1 MKASEGIEDRLIEL
15 EKLLAK
21 KPEEA
26 FEIANSMLSN
36 ESVLN
41 DIQFTSKI
49 KEILSRCF
57 LKLNSNERALNY
69 ALEALDYFEAN
80 NDYANAALCLNTIGG
95 VYNFIGDHEKR
106 LKCNLKC
113 LKYRKKGGDE
123 LGELGTLNN
132 IGDTYIQLGNYEKA
146 LEYFNLCLD
155 IPYLDLHTKTIVKNN
170 IGETY
175 FFKGELE
182 KAIPFFE
189 EAILLS
195 KQSDYKIIDAVAN
208 VFLAKIFIQK
218 TELDHALKKLE
229 DALVIVLEVK
239 YSTEE
244 LEIYKLFTSIY
255 HQKGDVELAYQ
266 FQSKFVKLK
275 EKLDKENNLRLIHD
289 LQFSYHV
296 DQLEKETQKQKEQ
309 NRQLRSAYQKISQQ
323 NSLIEEKNKSITDSI
338 NYAKRI
344 QTALLPSS
352 DEIKNH
358 FSESFV
364 LNQPRD
370 IVSGDFYWVSDLP
383 KHIIIAVADCTGHGV
398 PGALMSMIG
407 INILN
412 QLVNDQNVTKPS
424 QALELLDK
432 KIYSSLNK
440 SSSDFYY
447 SDGMDIAICAISKED
462 FSFTYA
468 GANRP
473 ILIVRDNQLIEFKPT
488 KFAIGG
494 LYNRDKTF
502 KDNASELKSGDQIY
516 LFTDGYADQFGGDK
530 GKKFKYKNLKELILK
545 NSSQPMKEQLAILQQ
560 TFKNWK
566 GNLEQIDD
574 VCILGLKL

>member
-1 MKASEGIEDRLIEL
+1 MELSEGIEKRLNEL
-15 EKLLAK
+15 EKLLTK

-26 FEIANSMLSN
+26 FEIANSMLSDN
-36 ESVLN
+36 S
-41 DIQFTSKI
+41 IQENLHFSSKI

-69 ALEALDYFEAN
+69 ALEALEYFET
-80 NDYANAALCLNTIGG
+80 NDDYTNAALCLNTIGG
-95 VYNFIGDHEKR
+95 VYNFLGDHEKR

-123 LGELGTLNN
+123 KGELGTLNN

-175 FFKGELE
+175 FFQGKLDEA
-182 KAIPFFE
+182 KPFFE
-189 EAILLS
+189 EAVSLA
-195 KQSDYKIIDAVAN
+195 KQSNYKIIEAVAN
-208 VFLAKIFIQK
+208 VFLAKIFNQK
-218 TELDHALKKLE
+218 GELDESLKKLE
-229 DALVIVLEVK
+229 DALKTVLEIK

-255 HQKGDVELAYQ
+255 HKKGDVELAYK
-266 FQSKFVKLK
+266 FQSKFVGLK
-275 EKLDKENNLRLIHD
+275 EKLDKENNLRLIQD

-309 NRQLRSAYQKISQQ
+309 NKQLRSAYQHISQQ
-323 NSLIEEKNKSITDSI
+323 NILIEEKNKSITDSI
-338 NYAKRI
+338 NYANRI
-344 QTALLPSS
+344 QTALLPS
-352 DEIKNH
+352 DEELESL
-358 FSESFV
+358 FEESFIMY
-364 LNQPRD
+364 NPRD
-370 IVSGDFYWVSDLP
+370 IVSGDFYWTSNLST
-383 KHIIIAVADCTGHGV
+383 HMIIAVADCTGHGV

-407 INILN
+407 INSLN
-412 QLVNDQNVTKPS
+412 QIIIDQNITKPS
-424 QALELLDK
+424 QALNQLDN

-440 SSSDFYY
+440 HSADYY
-447 SDGMDIAICAISKED
+447 SSDGMDIAMCAIRKED
-462 FSFTYA
+462 LNMVYS

-473 ILIVRDNQLIEFKPT
+473 ILIVRDEKLMEYKPT
-488 KFAIGG
+488 KLAIGG
-494 LYNRDKTF
+494 LYNRNKTF
-502 KDNASELKSGDQIY
+502 VDNEIQLQKGDQIY
-516 LFTDGYADQFGGDK
+516 LFTDGYADQFGGAK

-545 NSSQPMKEQLAILQQ
+545 NSSQPMKEQLAILQH

-566 GNLEQIDD
+566 GSLEQIDD
-574 VCILGLKL
+574 VCILGIKL

>member
-1 MKASEGIEDRLIEL
+1 MELTEGLENRLNEL

-26 FEIANSMLSN
+26 FEIANSMLSD
-36 ESVLN
+36 EAVLN
-41 DIQFTSKI
+41 DIRFTSKI

-57 LKLNSNERALNY
+57 FKLNSNERALNH

-80 NDYANAALCLNTIGG
+80 NDYNNAALCLNTIGG

-123 LGELGTLNN
+123 LGELVTLNN
-132 IGDTYIQLGNYEKA
+132 IGDTYIQLANYEKA

-175 FFKGELE
+175 FFQGKPEQA
-182 KAIPFFE
+182 KPFFE
-189 EAILLS
+189 EAINLS
-195 KQSDYKIIDAVAN
+195 KQSDYKIIEAVAN
-208 VFLAKIFIQK
+208 IFLAKIFNQK
-218 TELDHALKKLE
+218 GELDKSLKKLE
-229 DALVIVLEVK
+229 DALSVVLEIK
-239 YSTEE
+239 YPTEE

-255 HQKGDVELAYQ
+255 HQKGDIELAYQ
-266 FQSKFVKLK
+266 FQSKFIDLK
-275 EKLDKENNLRLIHD
+275 EKLDKKNNLRLIQD

-296 DQLEKETQKQKEQ
+296 DQLEKETQKQKKQ
-309 NRQLRSAYQKISQQ
+309 NKQLRSAYKQISQQ
-323 NSLIEEKNKSITDSI
+323 NSIIEEKNKSITDSI
-338 NYAKRI
+338 NYANRI
-344 QTALLPSS
+344 QTALLPTD
-352 DEIKNH
+352 DELKFLFDEN
-358 FSESFV
+358 FV
-364 LNQPRD
+364 IYNPRD
-370 IVSGDFYWVSDLP
+370 IVSGDFYWISDLP
-383 KHIIIAVADCTGHGV
+383 KHIIIALADCTGHGV

-424 QALELLDK
+424 QALKLLDE

-440 SSSDFYY
+440 NFSEFYY
-447 SDGMDIAICAISKED
+447 SDGMDIAMCAIRKED
-462 FSFTYA
+462 LKMVYS

-473 ILIVRDNQLIEFKPT
+473 ILIVRDRKLMEYKPT
-488 KFAIGG
+488 KLPIGG
-494 LYNRDKTF
+494 LYNRNKTF
-502 KDNASELKSGDQIY
+502 VDNEIQLQKGDQIY

-545 NSSQPMKEQLAILQQ
+545 NSSLPIKEQLTILQQ

-566 GNLEQIDD
+566 GSLEQIDD